1 MGLHLRF
8 PFYILITALSISSPV
23 RAQEWTRFRGPN
35 GSGIGQGSKIP
46 VSWEL
51 GQHLWKREL
60 PGHGHSSPVLWGEK
74 LFVTSSNESE
84 GPRKIFALNAANG
97 QIIWQR
103 TLSGTKYGKH
113 RLNSFAT
120 ATPTV
125 DQDSL
130 YVCWATPD
138 EFIVF
143 AFDHHGQEIWQRD
156 LGPLRAGYGL
166 AVSPILYKDLLII
179 ANDQDGDSSL
189 IALENKTGTIR
200 WQVPRNSKTS
210 YATPCIYRSPQGQA
224 ALIFVSY
231 QHGITAV
238 NPTTG
243 KTAWELDIFDKRHLE
258 TSIGSP
264 IVANN
269 LILASSGWLGVRKEV
284 IAVRPPATGSPA
296 PRKPETVYKIDRAA
310 PLCTTPVFVNNL
322 LFLWSDEG
330 IVSCADPATGT
341 IHWRERVG
349 DTYYGSP
356 VSVNNRIYCLSTG
369 GDAVVLAAS
378 SRFQPLARNPLG
390 EGSHSTPA
398 ISNGRMYL
406 RTFSQLICIGP

>member
-1 MGLHLRF
+1 M
-8 PFYILITALSISSPV
+8 
-23 RAQEWTRFRGPN
+23 
-35 GSGIGQGSKIP
+35 
-46 VSWEL
+46 
-51 GQHLWKREL
+51 
-60 PGHGHSSPVLWGEK
+60 
-74 LFVTSSNESE
+74 
-84 GPRKIFALNAANG
+84 
-97 QIIWQR
+97 
-103 TLSGTKYGKH
+103 
-113 RLNSFAT
+113 
-120 ATPTV
+120 
-125 DQDSL
+125 
-130 YVCWATPD
+130 
-138 EFIVF
+138 
-143 AFDHHGQEIWQRD
+143 
-156 LGPLRAGYGL
+156 
-166 AVSPILYKDLLII
+166 
-179 ANDQDGDSSL
+179 
-189 IALENKTGTIR
+189 
-200 WQVPRNSKTS
+200 
-210 YATPCIYRSPQGQA
+210 
-224 ALIFVSY
+224 IFVSY